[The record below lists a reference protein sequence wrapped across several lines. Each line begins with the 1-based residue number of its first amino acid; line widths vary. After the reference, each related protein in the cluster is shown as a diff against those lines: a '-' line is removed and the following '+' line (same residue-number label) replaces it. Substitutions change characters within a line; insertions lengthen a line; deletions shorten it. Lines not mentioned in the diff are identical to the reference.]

1 MIIDIFGAVFTTVFP
16 QFYFVPVRRCK
27 NLFLFFSTPLDLTNY
42 TKKDNLTSA
51 ETTFLSYALTQH
63 ILSGNTDKLPL
74 KEFFNNCSIFPD

>member
-42 TKKDNLTSA
+42 FSVSFAVT
-51 ETTFLSYALTQH
+51 
-63 ILSGNTDKLPL
+63 L
-74 KEFFNNCSIFPD
+74 KGLMFIFKV